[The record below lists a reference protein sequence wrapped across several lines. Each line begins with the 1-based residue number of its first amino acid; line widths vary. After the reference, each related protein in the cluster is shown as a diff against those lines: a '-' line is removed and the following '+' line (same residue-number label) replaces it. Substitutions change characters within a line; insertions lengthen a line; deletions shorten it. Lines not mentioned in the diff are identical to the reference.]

1 MNLPT
6 KITVVRI
13 VSVIFLIL
21 TLAGLYI
28 AGAYF
33 GYKGP
38 SINGQIDVIYLCLFI
53 IFVLASMTDW
63 LDGYLARKLHQ
74 VTNLGKFLDP
84 IADKMLI
91 NVMLIFLVLPST
103 FATSQNIVLPVFA
116 TIILILRDIVVDGF
130 RIIAARKN
138 VVIAAGMLGK
148 IKTVLEMLTISIVLL
163 NGFPFFYVGD
173 PFITQ
178 IIVNVLA
185 YLTAI
190 TSVLGGVLYIYKNRQ
205 VLKEND

>member
-33 GYKGP
+33 GYRGL
-38 SINGQIDVIYLCLFI
+38 SIGGQIDVIYLCLFF
-53 IFVLASMTDW
+53 IFILASMTDW

-103 FATSQNIVLPVFA
+103 FATSQNIVLPVFS

-163 NGFPFFYVGD
+163 NGFPFFYIGD

-178 IIVNVLA
+178 IFVNVLA

-190 TSVLGGVLYIYKNRQ
+190 ISVIGGILYIYKNRQ